1 MLKCSR
7 HQTIHGLDE
16 PLCCSSDHR
25 GQTGLQSRQLGD
37 SLEPVHCVVL
47 RPLGRLLEF
56 SQGGTDARQGQA
68 GLSAS
73 ESRGRQGRGLHCLG
87 RGEGGQG
94 RAVLYGASRLD
105 SDRPLYSTYGPVTTV
120 NVIQD
125 KTVSSYNT
133 ESHRWDH
140 LALAGN
146 VVGSSWLPLSDS
158 RIVSHGDGYVSRVR
172 DLCIIVTGPI
182 PTLC

>member
-73 ESRGRQGRGLHCLG
+73 ESRGRQGRGLYCPG

-94 RAVLYGASRLD
+94 CSLRSLQTGLRPSSLLDLRPRHHGERHPGQDRLQ
-105 SDRPLYSTYGPVTTV
+105 L
-120 NVIQD
+120 Q
-125 KTVSSYNT
+125 
-133 ESHRWDH
+133 H
-140 LALAGN
+140 
-146 VVGSSWLPLSDS
+146 
-158 RIVSHGDGYVSRVR
+158 
-172 DLCIIVTGPI
+172 
-182 PTLC
+182 

>member
-1 MLKCSR
+1 MGWMNFSAAALITEDKLVFSHVNSETPWNPFTVSSYDLWGESWSFPKEEQMPGKAKQGCQPQS
-7 HQTIHGLDE
+7 LVAVKDE
-16 PLCCSSDHR
+16 VF
-25 GQTGLQSRQLGD
+25 T
-37 SLEPVHCVVL
+37 V
-47 RPLGRLLEF
+47 
-56 SQGGTDARQGQA
+56 QA
-68 GLSAS
+68 
-73 ESRGRQGRGLHCLG
+73 
-87 RGEGGQG
+87 EGKEG

-125 KTVSSYNT
+125 KTVFSYNT

-146 VVGSSWLPLSDS
+146 VVGSSWLALSDS

-172 DLCIIVTGPI
+172 NLCIIVTGPI
-182 PTLC
+182 PTFC

>member
-56 SQGGTDARQGQA
+56 SQGGTDAQQGQA

-73 ESRGRQGRGLHCLG
+73 ESRGRQGRGLHCPG

-94 RAVLYGASRLD
+94 CSLRSLQTGL
-105 SDRPLYSTYGPVTTV
+105 RPSSLL
-120 NVIQD
+120 IQD
-125 KTVSSYNT
+125 KTIFSYNT

-146 VVGSSWLPLSDS
+146 VVGSSWLAFSDS
-158 RIVSHGDGYVSRVR
+158 RIVSHGDGYVLRVR
-172 DLCIIVTGPI
+172 DL
-182 PTLC
+182 L

>member
-1 MLKCSR
+1 MNLSAAALITEDKLVFS
-7 HQTIHGLDE
+7 HVNSETPWNPFTVFSYDLW
-16 PLCCSSDHR
+16 
-25 GQTGLQSRQLGD
+25 GD
-37 SLEPVHCVVL
+37 SWSFPKEEQMP
-47 RPLGRLLEF
+47 GKAK
-56 SQGGTDARQGQA
+56 QGCQPQSLVAVKDEVFTVQA
-68 GLSAS
+68 
-73 ESRGRQGRGLHCLG
+73 
-87 RGEGGQG
+87 EGKEG